1 MKDVITREQ
10 TNNFNKENKYP
21 TKMGLTHILENKEKY
36 FKTFG
41 ISQDRHD
48 EDYDTR
54 LVGIDEYGAI
64 TDTNNILSNLLD
76 LGVTIIVIVLAM
88 LLVTGIISYLT
99 PNNPLRGIVIL
110 LIIGI
115 IYLLYRNI
123 KNLIIKLKSKRSTK
137 FKIISAIEPL
147 AIIAVIIITFT
158 LLCGG
163 WNGKTIPLL
172 PFLIFPIR
180 W

>member
-64 TDTNNILSNLLD
+64 TDTNNIHQ
-76 LGVTIIVIVLAM
+76 TYWIW
-88 LLVTGIISYLT
+88 
-99 PNNPLRGIVIL
+99 
-110 LIIGI
+110 
-115 IYLLYRNI
+115 
-123 KNLIIKLKSKRSTK
+123 
-137 FKIISAIEPL
+137 E
-147 AIIAVIIITFT
+147 
-158 LLCGG
+158 
-163 WNGKTIPLL
+163 
-172 PFLIFPIR
+172 
-180 W
+180 